1 MLIQIKRQTFASGQD
16 GETRTTFIL
25 LPGATLQ
32 TKKQHQ
38 ETIYVHE
45 TVYFSGQ

>member
-16 GETRTTFIL
+16 GDTGTTFIL

-32 TKKQHQ
+32 TKEQQELIYVQ
-38 ETIYVHE
+38 ETTH
-45 TVYFSGQ
+45 FSGQ